1 MSSIERETIK
11 GDVAITEESIE
22 GDVAITEESIE
33 EGEIICLSP
42 FSKNIIELT
51 NTDIESNNH
60 NESNDFILI
69 FIDEIT
75 KPFFIKRHYL
85 KNITHDD
92 IDYSCNQTITNI
104 NVNVEEKYYNLY
116 KLFLNYPEFNNIIV
130 SATDLDKII
139 NDKKIKRIH
148 LFKNEEE
155 KTKLTYPKIKYTLKQ
170 IIIDDIDEYGNY
182 DQDGVR
188 NKITDSLIFYVTDG
202 YPFIN
207 GYLIRLNNYR
217 EKKKIPLDAKDITD
231 IYRHRELEFYC
242 YCWYK
247 PECNNT
253 CNFMSIE
260 VMENTIKYID
270 LAFYKLAPKTTSED
284 ELKVVRGVNSYYPF
298 LNEIGDE
305 IIIENYI
312 STTKSEEPIYGIYMY
327 EIIVSPGIPYIDVS
341 KEGIY
346 GDVDFH
352 SKEKEIVLPRNLKAQ
367 LIRIRYAYEKD
378 QKKHDEEGEEEYDEK
393 KGTIHTI
400 KLSLSD
406 PNQFN
411 LDDPICNI
419 SKLYNVIPYDTTG
432 GKNKRRKYRYKRKN
446 INTKKKQ
453 NKRKNINTKKK
464 QNKRKN
470 INTKK
475 KQNKRKNTKTQNK
488 QNKRK
493 NVKTKNKFYTKL
505 S

>member
-1 MSSIERETIK
+1 MSLMERETIK
-11 GDVAITEESIE
+11 GDVAITEE
-22 GDVAITEESIE
+22 DM
-33 EGEIICLSP
+33 ICLSP
-42 FSKNIIELT
+42 FSKNIIIELT
-51 NTDIESNNH
+51 NTAIESNNH

-75 KPFFIKRHYL
+75 TPFFIKRHYL

-92 IDYSCNQTITNI
+92 IDYSCNETITNI

-182 DQDGVR
+182 GPDSVR
-188 NKITDSLIFYVTDG
+188 NKITDSLIFYVTNG

-284 ELKVVRGVNSYYPF
+284 ELKLVRGVSSYYPF

-312 STTKSEEPIYGIYMY
+312 STTKSEEPRYGIYMY

-346 GDVDFH
+346 GDADFQ

-400 KLSLSD
+400 KLSLSV

-419 SKLYNVIPYDTTG
+419 SNLYNVIPYDTTG
-432 GKNKRRKYRYKRKN
+432 GKNKRRKYKYKRKN
-446 INTKKKQ
+446 IKTKKHKTNEKNTK
-453 NKRKNINTKKK
+453 T
-464 QNKRKN
+464 
-470 INTKK
+470 
-475 KQNKRKNTKTQNK
+475 QNKRKNTKTQY
-488 QNKRK
+488 KRK
-493 NVKTKNKFYTKL
+493 NIKQTKKYKTNEKIQKHKINSIQNYHNSTFHL
-505 S
+505 SGTN